1 MTTRSWTGAF
11 AALAMASGLL
21 GPPVLAQPTAD
32 TQSSSE
38 DEVFCVYDGLLDLS
52 REELVRITLAFITE
66 PTDGEVPD
74 AVEPLI
80 AGAVRTC
87 IGQYVWN
94 LDQTDAAITIGL
106 SAVVSSIMEEW
117 FQEEGVPTAPIDAVI
132 DLLST
137 LPEDALV
144 TFLTS
149 DWRRDQDFVAE
160 MEARLQAAGLEDN
173 PELMTRGLILLEVY
187 LLGMTRF
194 EEWPSLAD
202 G

>member
-21 GPPVLAQPTAD
+21 APPVLAQPPAD

-80 AGAVRTC
+80 AGAARTC
-87 IGQYVWN
+87 IGQYDWN

-117 FQEEGVPTAPIDAVI
+117 FQEEGVPTATIDAVI